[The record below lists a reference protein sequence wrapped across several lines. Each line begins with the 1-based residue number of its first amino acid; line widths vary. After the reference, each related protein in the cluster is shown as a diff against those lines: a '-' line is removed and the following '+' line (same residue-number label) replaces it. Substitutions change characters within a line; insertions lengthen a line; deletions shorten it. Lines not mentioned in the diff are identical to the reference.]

1 MSRSKEH
8 GSCGQSKLMGGAGHT
23 GRRGSCAW
31 RTLVDVAST
40 PAGGGVAPQ
49 LVTGAAPCSLVA
61 SVSASPAGPILDRGE
76 DPAGLVWGLAR
87 HWAVVLDPG
96 S

>member
-1 MSRSKEH
+1 
-8 GSCGQSKLMGGAGHT
+8 MGGEGHT

-31 RTLVDVAST
+31 RSLGDVVST
-40 PAGGGVAPQ
+40 PAVGGVAPQ
-49 LVTGAAPCSLVA
+49 LVTGAAPYSLVA

-76 DPAGLVWGLAR
+76 DPAGLVWGLAG
-87 HWAVVLDPG
+87 HWAVVLESG